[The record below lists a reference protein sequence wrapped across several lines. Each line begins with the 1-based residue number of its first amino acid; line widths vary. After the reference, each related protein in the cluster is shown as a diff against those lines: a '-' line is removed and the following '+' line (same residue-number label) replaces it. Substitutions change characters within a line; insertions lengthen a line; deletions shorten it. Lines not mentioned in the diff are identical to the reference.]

1 MRQKIVFYS
10 LLATAFLMFGCSG
23 KNYETLH
30 ESAKHGDEKLIKY
43 YINKQKINPNSLDES
58 GATPLI
64 YAAKYADEDIA
75 KLLIKNGATVNFQ
88 DSYGRT
94 ALMAASAY
102 NKKDTI
108 VLLME
113 NKANPNLTRN
123 DGMNAIK
130 FARQYGH
137 KAAEKLLIK
146 YGAIPTEDV
155 NTSINARI
163 LLASEI
169 GDLDLVED
177 LLEEGADINAQYY
190 NALSTPLI
198 EAVKN
203 NQEEVVEFLIK
214 NGADREIAD
223 INNKKATDY
232 AQSNP
237 KILAIL
243 NEK

>member
-10 LLATAFLMFGCSG
+10 LLATAFLMLGCSG

-30 ESAKHGDEKLIKY
+30 ESAKYGDEKLIRY

-58 GATPLI
+58 GTTPLI
-64 YAAKYADEDIA
+64 YAAKYADEDIVG
-75 KLLIKNGATVNFQ
+75 LLIKNGASVNFQ

-102 NKKDTI
+102 NKKDAI
-108 VLLME
+108 ILLME
-113 NKANPNLTRN
+113 NKANPDLIRN
-123 DGMNAIK
+123 DGMSAIK
-130 FARQYGH
+130 FARQYNH
-137 KAAEKLLIK
+137 KAAEKLLLK
-146 YGAIPTEDV
+146 YGATPTEDV
-155 NTSINARI
+155 NASVNARI
-163 LLASEI
+163 LLASEV
-169 GDLDLVED
+169 GDLDSVED
-177 LLEEGADINAQYY
+177 LLEDGADINARYY

-214 NGADREIAD
+214 NGADREIVD
-223 INNKKATDY
+223 ISNKKAVDY
-232 AQSNP
+232 AQNNP

-243 NEK
+243 NK